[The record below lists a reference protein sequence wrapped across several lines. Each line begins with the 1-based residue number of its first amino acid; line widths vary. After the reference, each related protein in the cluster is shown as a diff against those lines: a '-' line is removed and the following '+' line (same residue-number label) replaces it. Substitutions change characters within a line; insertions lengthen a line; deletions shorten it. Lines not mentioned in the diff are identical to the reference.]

1 MGSEM
6 CIRYR
11 LKLRSIENIVKK
23 VKPKI
28 IIHCAGLSR
37 PMNIHEK
44 NITKSI
50 DLNIIG
56 TSNITKICSK
66 YKIKLIYFSTGY
78 VYEGKKGNYSEK
90 DPVKPFN
97 NYGLSKLGG
106 ECAVAMYKNSL
117 ILRITMTEKPFVHK
131 KAYSNL
137 KSNFM
142 FHEDLVKILPKI
154 IKQKGI
160 LNVGGK
166 SQSVFSFAK
175 KYNSKVK
182 KIKAK
187 KSSNLPLNQT
197 MNLAKLKKI
206 VTTEKYIGYAHS
218 SEPDKAQF
226 YVTDPV
232 NGEPAT
238 FGNGTQ
244 ITILAESKE
253 AVEKFYEIAM
263 SKGAVDEGA
272 PGVRSDGNYYAY
284 IRDMDGN
291 KIAAK
296 KNLK

>member
-1 MGSEM
+1 MHKGKILVTGGGGRFAKVLKEKNKLLNLHFATKKN
-6 CIRYR
+6 CNI

-160 LNVGGK
+160 LNIGGK

-197 MNLAKLKKI
+197 MNLAKSKKI
-206 VTTEKYIGYAHS
+206 V
-218 SEPDKAQF
+218 
-226 YVTDPV
+226 
-232 NGEPAT
+232 
-238 FGNGTQ
+238 
-244 ITILAESKE
+244 
-253 AVEKFYEIAM
+253 
-263 SKGAVDEGA
+263 
-272 PGVRSDGNYYAY
+272 R
-284 IRDMDGN
+284 
-291 KIAAK
+291 
-296 KNLK
+296 